1 MARLKKTEEEIK
13 AEIIEAARFLFM
25 KYGFFKTTMEDIA
38 KAVKKGKSTL
48 YYYYK
53 SKDEVFLDVINQ
65 VAKSLLFNIREKVN
79 QISSASEKLLG
90 YFEILIEEVKG
101 VLDLYRLILEELKDN
116 DYLSKNID
124 RLFYDKDIEFLE
136 SILVFGINR
145 KEFLSLDMSNTKSL
159 AELLIIINRDL
170 ISNYLLKN
178 KRIEWEQS
186 VRFLSSIIL
195 RGIR

>member
-38 KAVKKGKSTL
+38 KAIKKGKSTL

>member
-13 AEIIEAARFLFM
+13 AEIIEAARHLFM

-90 YFEILIEEVKG
+90 YFEILIEEVKS
-101 VLDLYRLILEELKDN
+101 VLDLYWLILEELKDN

-145 KEFLSLDMSNTKSL
+145 KEFLSLDSRNTKNL
-159 AELLIIINRDL
+159 AELLITINRDL

-186 VRFLSSIIL
+186 VRFLSTIIL

>member
-13 AEIIEAARFLFM
+13 AEIIEAARHLFM

-90 YFEILIEEVKG
+90 YFEILIEEVRA

-145 KEFLSLDMSNTKSL
+145 KEFLSLDMSNTKNL
-159 AELLIIINRDL
+159 AELLITINRDL

>member
-13 AEIIEAARFLFM
+13 AEIIEAARHLFM

-90 YFEILIEEVKG
+90 YFEILIEEVKA

-145 KEFLSLDMSNTKSL
+145 KEFLSLDMSNTKNL
-159 AELLIIINRDL
+159 AELLITINRDL

>member
-13 AEIIEAARFLFM
+13 AEIIEAARHLFM

>member
-90 YFEILIEEVKG
+90 YFEILIEEIKA

-116 DYLSKNID
+116 DYLTKNID

>member
-1 MARLKKTEEEIK
+1 MARLKKTEDEIK
-13 AEIIEAARFLFM
+13 TEIIEAARHLFM

-90 YFEILIEEVKG
+90 YFEILIEEVRG

-124 RLFYDKDIEFLE
+124 RLFYEKDIEFLE

-145 KEFLSLDMSNTKSL
+145 KEFLSLDSSNTKNL
-159 AELLIIINRDL
+159 AELLITINRDL
-170 ISNYLLKN
+170 ISNYLLKD

>member
-13 AEIIEAARFLFM
+13 AEIIEAARHLFM
-25 KYGFFKTTMEDIA
+25 KYGFFKTTMEGIA

-90 YFEILIEEVKG
+90 YFEILIEEVKA

-145 KEFLSLDMSNTKSL
+145 KEFLSLDMSNTKNL
-159 AELLIIINRDL
+159 AELLITINRDL

-186 VRFLSSIIL
+186 VRFLISIIL

>member
-116 DYLSKNID
+116 DYLTKNID

>member
-13 AEIIEAARFLFM
+13 AEIIEAARHMFM

-38 KAVKKGKSTL
+38 KAVKKGKSSL

-116 DYLSKNID
+116 DYLTKNID

-145 KEFLSLDMSNTKSL
+145 KEFLSLDKSNTKNL
-159 AELLIIINRDL
+159 AELLITINRDL
-170 ISNYLLKN
+170 ISNYLLKD

>member
-13 AEIIEAARFLFM
+13 AEIIEAARHLFM

-38 KAVKKGKSTL
+38 KTVKKGKSTL

>member
-13 AEIIEAARFLFM
+13 AEIIEAARHLFM

-38 KAVKKGKSTL
+38 KALKKGKSTL

-116 DYLSKNID
+116 DYLTKNID

-145 KEFLSLDMSNTKSL
+145 KEFLSLDKSNTKNL
-159 AELLIIINRDL
+159 AELLITINRDL
-170 ISNYLLKN
+170 ISNYLLKD